1 MGKLLIV
8 IFIIAIIFF
17 IISQKNKALGNFN
30 KSKTYKTLIII
41 IVVGGLL
48 FLLATSGRYIFPQLI
63 QIIKMTLPIL
73 TKFIGI

>member
-1 MGKLLIV
+1 MSKLLIV
-8 IFIIAIIFF
+8 VFLIAIIFF
-17 IISQKNKALGNFN
+17 IFWQKNRALGNFN

-41 IVVGGLL
+41 IIIGGLL
-48 FLLATSGRYIFPQLI
+48 FLLATSGRYILPQLF